1 MASSSV
7 RMTRTLAGL
16 AVGRDQRLAGRVPP
30 VVEGDPEESEPL
42 AGAAAD
48 LGGVL
53 ADAAG
58 EDERVQPAEGR
69 AEGPDPGL
77 DPVAE
82 QVDRL
87 GRAGV
92 ALPTGQQV
100 AQVGAGLRD
109 PEEAGLLV
117 DHAVEPLGRHAL
129 GVGEEREEPGVD
141 VAAAGPHDQA
151 GGRGEAHRRVE
162 ATALAHRG
170 QARARAEVR
179 QDDPAPGLRRPGDP
193 GEFLHEVGV
202 RQPVEPVA
210 PDAEAPVP
218 PRDRDDLRG
227 PRHRA
232 VEGRVEARD
241 LRDAGDGPRRSPR
254 SARSPP
260 GGVPGRAGRSA
271 AAGRA
276 SPR

>member
-1 MASSSV
+1 MRRQRRVHRSAPWDITAVESFGSGAHDDATPRRIASLAIMVSSSV

-16 AVGRDQRLAGRVPP
+16 AAVEINGSPAALRPSSRSIPRNSSPSQARRRTSGEFSPMPP
-30 VVEGDPEESEPL
+30 EKTSD
-42 AGAAAD
+42 
-48 LGGVL
+48 
-53 ADAAG
+53 
-58 EDERVQPAEGR
+58 VQPAEGR

-92 ALPTGQQV
+92 ALPTGQEV

-129 GVGEEREEPGVD
+129 GVGEEREEPGVE

-151 GGRGEAHRRVE
+151 GGRGEAHRRVQ
-162 ATALAHRG
+162 APALAHRG

-179 QDDPAPGLRRPGDP
+179 QDDPALGPPPARRSG
-193 GEFLHEVGV
+193 
-202 RQPVEPVA
+202 R
-210 PDAEAPVP
+210 VP
-218 PRDRDDLRG
+218 P
-227 PRHRA
+227 
-232 VEGRVEARD
+232 
-241 LRDAGDGPRRSPR
+241 
-254 SARSPP
+254 
-260 GGVPGRAGRSA
+260 
-271 AAGRA
+271 
-276 SPR
+276 